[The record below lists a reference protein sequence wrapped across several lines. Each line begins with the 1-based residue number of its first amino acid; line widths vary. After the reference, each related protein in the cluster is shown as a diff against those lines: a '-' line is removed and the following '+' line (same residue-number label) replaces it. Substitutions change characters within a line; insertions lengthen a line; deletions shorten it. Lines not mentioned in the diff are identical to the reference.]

1 MTRFVSP
8 TTTWLVM
15 VVATVISFAMA
26 ERTATAPL
34 AATVAIL
41 IGAFKARLIFLNF
54 MELEWRPL
62 RLVYEA
68 WVVVAT
74 VLILGSYWRTLLPIG

>member
-1 MTRFVSP
+1 MKRRSP
-8 TTTWLVM
+8 TATWLVM
-15 VVATVISFAMA
+15 VALTVVSFALA
-26 ERTATAPL
+26 ERTGAAQL

-54 MELEWRPL
+54 MELEWRPV

-68 WVVVAT
+68 WVVAAT
-74 VLILGSYWRTLLPIG
+74 VVILGSYWRTLLMAG

>member
-1 MTRFVSP
+1 MRLLSP
-8 TTTWLVM
+8 TSSWLIM
-15 VVATVISFAMA
+15 IAATIVSFAVA
-26 ERTATAPL
+26 ERTAMAQV

-68 WVVVAT
+68 WVVVAI
-74 VLILGSYWRTLLPIG
+74 VVILGSYWRTLLTTG